1 MIISEEFISEL
12 KARNDIEEIISSY
25 VDLNRKGKNLMGL
38 CPFHAERTPSFC
50 VYPSNASFYCF
61 GCGAGGDVI
70 TFLRLIEHYD
80 YIETV
85 KYLADRCGMN
95 FEIDNQSDEIH
106 KQKMLIYEI
115 NREAARFYYKS
126 LFSQEGKEALK
137 YLSERKVTSSTIT
150 HFGLGYSPKSGYSL
164 VDYLKKKGYNIN
176 DIVMSNLAF
185 SARNSGARDR
195 FRGRLMFPIIDVRGN
210 VIAFGARTLKNEV
223 PKYINTSDT
232 LIFKK
237 SNNLFSLNFAK
248 NSNEK
253 SFILTEG
260 YMDVISLYQAGFSNV
275 VAGLGTALTEGQVKL
290 LSRYTSEVVIC
301 YDSDEPGQKA
311 ADRAI
316 SLLKENGV
324 NIKVMTIPKGKDPD
338 EYIKS
343 QGKNGNIRFKNLVEN
358 SKSDIEYKLLK
369 VKSLYDEGPSAD
381 KVKYLTESAKILS
394 SCRSPI
400 EREVF
405 AHKLSSEAGI
415 NKSAIDIQ
423 IEKFSKQKNKIYQKK
438 EFKNLKNVTSGIN
451 DKINPDKHNNLRAA
465 VAEEML
471 ISYLINNPD
480 KLGEVLKKIDCNCI
494 ITKFNQKVFKCVEK
508 IISEGKEPNLTTL
521 AGFDFTME
529 EIGRITKIIC
539 SYNPSIISSESA
551 EEYIKTILEEKEKN
565 KVKDVDSISKTK
577 VRDYIEN
584 LKNIKK

>member
-106 KQKMLIYEI
+106 RQKMLIYEM
-115 NREAARFYYKS
+115 NREAAKFYYKS
-126 LFSQEGKEALK
+126 LFSPEGKVALN
-137 YLSERKVTSSTIT
+137 YLSERKLSSSTIT

-164 VDYLKKKGYNIN
+164 VDYLKNKGYNIK

-232 LIFKK
+232 PVFKK

-253 SFILTEG
+253 
-260 YMDVISLYQAGFSNV
+260 YQSV
-275 VAGLGTALTEGQVKL
+275 
-290 LSRYTSEVVIC
+290 
-301 YDSDEPGQKA
+301 
-311 ADRAI
+311 
-316 SLLKENGV
+316 
-324 NIKVMTIPKGKDPD
+324 
-338 EYIKS
+338 
-343 QGKNGNIRFKNLVEN
+343 
-358 SKSDIEYKLLK
+358 
-369 VKSLYDEGPSAD
+369 
-381 KVKYLTESAKILS
+381 
-394 SCRSPI
+394 
-400 EREVF
+400 
-405 AHKLSSEAGI
+405 
-415 NKSAIDIQ
+415 
-423 IEKFSKQKNKIYQKK
+423 
-438 EFKNLKNVTSGIN
+438 
-451 DKINPDKHNNLRAA
+451 
-465 VAEEML
+465 
-471 ISYLINNPD
+471 
-480 KLGEVLKKIDCNCI
+480 
-494 ITKFNQKVFKCVEK
+494 
-508 IISEGKEPNLTTL
+508 
-521 AGFDFTME
+521 
-529 EIGRITKIIC
+529 
-539 SYNPSIISSESA
+539 
-551 EEYIKTILEEKEKN
+551 
-565 KVKDVDSISKTK
+565 
-577 VRDYIEN
+577 
-584 LKNIKK
+584 

>member
-106 KQKMLIYEI
+106 RQKMLIYEM
-115 NREAARFYYKS
+115 NREAAKFYYKS
-126 LFSQEGKEALK
+126 LFSPEGKVALN
-137 YLSERKVTSSTIT
+137 YLSERKLSSSTIT

-164 VDYLKKKGYNIN
+164 VDYLKNKGYNIK

-232 LIFKK
+232 PVFKK

-260 YMDVISLYQAGFSNV
+260 YMDVISLYQAGFPNA

-290 LSRYTSEVVIC
+290 LSRYTNEVIIC

-311 ADRAI
+311 AERAI

-343 QGKNGNIRFKNLVEN
+343 QGENGKIKFKNLVEN

-369 VKSLYDEGPSAD
+369 VKSLYDEGSSAD
-381 KVKYLTESAKILS
+381 KIKYLTESARILS

-415 NKSAIDIQ
+415 SKSALDIQ
-423 IEKFSKQKNKIYQKK
+423 IEKFSKQKNKNYHKK
-438 EFKNLKNVTSGIN
+438 EFKNLKSLTSGIN
-451 DKINPDKHNNLRAA
+451 DKINPDKHSNLRAA

-471 ISYLINNPD
+471 ISYVINNPD
-480 KLGEVLKKIDCNCI
+480 KLEEILKKINSDCI
-494 ITKFNQKVFKCVEK
+494 ITKFNQRVFKCVEK
-508 IISEGKEPNLTTL
+508 IVSEGKEPNLTTL
-521 AGFDFTME
+521 SGCDFSME
-529 EIGRITKIIC
+529 EIGRITKMIC
-539 SYNPSIISSESA
+539 SYNPSIITSESA
-551 EEYIKTILEEKEKN
+551 EEYIKTILEENQKN
-565 KVKDVDSISKTK
+565 KVKNVDNISEVEVK
-577 VRDYIEN
+577 DYIKS

>member
-50 VYPSNASFYCF
+50 VYPSNDSFYCF

-70 TFLRLIEHYD
+70 TFLRMIEHYD

-106 KQKMLIYEI
+106 RQKMLIYEI
-115 NREAARFYYKS
+115 NREAAKFYYKS
-126 LFSQEGKEALK
+126 LFSSEGKIALD
-137 YLSERKVTSSTIT
+137 YLAGRKLNSSVIT
-150 HFGLGYSPKSGYSL
+150 RFGLGYSPKSGHAL
-164 VDYLKKKGYNIN
+164 VDYLKNKGYNIK

-185 SARNSGARDR
+185 STRNLGARDR

-210 VIAFGARTLKNEV
+210 VVAFGARTLKNEI

-232 LIFKK
+232 PVFKK

-253 SFILTEG
+253 FFILTEG
-260 YMDVISLYQAGFSNV
+260 YMDVISLYQAGFPNA

-290 LSRYTSEVVIC
+290 LSRYTNEVVIC

-316 SLLKENGV
+316 SLLRENGV
-324 NIKVMTIPKGKDPD
+324 GIKIMTIPKGKDPD

-343 QGKNGNIRFKNLVEN
+343 NGESGKIKFKNLVEN
-358 SKSDIEYKLLK
+358 SKSDIEYKLSK
-369 VKSLYDEGPSAD
+369 VKSLYSEGSSMD
-381 KVKYLTESAKILS
+381 KIKYLTESARVLS
-394 SCRSPI
+394 LCHNPI

-415 NKSAIDIQ
+415 SKAALDIQ
-423 IEKFSKQKNKIYQKK
+423 IEKFSKKNNKNCQKK
-438 EFKNLKNVTSGIN
+438 EFKNLKNAMSGVN
-451 DKINPDKHNNLRAA
+451 DKINPDKHDNLRAA

-471 ISYLINNPD
+471 ISYMINNPD
-480 KLGEVLKKIDCNCI
+480 KIAEILKKIDFNCI
-494 ITKFNQKVFKCVEK
+494 ITKFNQKVFKCIEK
-508 IISEGKEPNLTTL
+508 IASQGKNPDIT
-521 AGFDFTME
+521 AFSAFDFSME
-529 EIGRITKIIC
+529 EIGRITKLIC
-539 SYNPSIISSESA
+539 SYNPSIITNESA
-551 EEYIKTILEEKEKN
+551 KEYINIILEENKKN
-565 KVKDVDSISKTK
+565 KVKNLDNISEIEVK
-577 VRDYIEN
+577 DYIES